1 MLPSGEACQWARA
14 HFLFGKSMRFEGAE
28 NKVREIAQRIAGS
41 NGLDVVEVELHG
53 GSGKGGRIL
62 RIFIEKNEEER
73 RKLAE
78 KSSAAEGE
86 DALKIP
92 THVGVDQLAGVTH
105 EDLESFS
112 QELSTILDVEDAVPG
127 AAYTLEVSSPGLD
140 RKLFKEADY
149 RRFSGSLVKLSTR
162 EPVNGNRH
170 WLGRIKSVEDQGVT
184 LSLETKKKKPG
195 KQAEQGEVTIAFAE
209 VEKAQLVP
217 EV

>member
-1 MLPSGEACQWARA
+1 
-14 HFLFGKSMRFEGAE
+14 MRFEDAE
-28 NKVREIAQRIAGS
+28 NKVREIAQRIASS

-62 RIFIEKNEEER
+62 RVFIEKNEEGR

-78 KSSAAEGE
+78 QASAAEGGE
-86 DALKIP
+86 EALKLP

-105 EDLESFS
+105 DDLENFS

-170 WLGRIKSVEDQGVT
+170 WLGRIKSVEDRNVT

-195 KQAEQGEVTIAFAE
+195 KHAEQGEVTIAFTE